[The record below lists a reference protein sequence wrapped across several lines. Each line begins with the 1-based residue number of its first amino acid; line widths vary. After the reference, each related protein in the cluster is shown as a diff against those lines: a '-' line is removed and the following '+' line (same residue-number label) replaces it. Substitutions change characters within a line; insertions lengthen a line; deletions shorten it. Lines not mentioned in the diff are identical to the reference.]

1 MIFDSVEDADDAP
14 TIPKAIWVYIF
25 SYCDVKDL
33 CQLAR
38 VCKLYK
44 ILSENKYLW
53 RRFIIREGC
62 SQKEYSKDFY
72 VKNIVKPSLIHPR
85 ADEKN
90 GGRADEENEEKEKE
104 DDDDIPLSV
113 VVQMWGFNTSI
124 EFK

>member
-1 MIFDSVEDADDAP
+1 MIFDSVEDADDVP
-14 TIPKAIWVYIF
+14 TIPNAIWVYIF

-53 RRFIIREGC
+53 RRFIIREGY

-72 VKNIVKPSLIHPR
+72 VKNIVNPPLLRILYPR

-90 GGRADEENEEKEKE
+90 EEHEEHKEKE
-104 DDDDIPLSV
+104 EDDDIPLSV